1 MYRIAVLDDEARE
14 QENMMRLLRGYAAS
28 RSVTFEIEV
37 YEDGAD
43 FLEDFR
49 DQYDII
55 FCDIRMKFTDGMTA
69 ARQIR
74 GKNSRAVVVF
84 TTNLADYAVQGYEV
98 DALGYLLKPI
108 SKDLLERDLDRALA
122 RLRTE
127 NTAYLVIEVSGKVTR
142 VPVDDIRY
150 IECVRHYQYIHTP
163 EAVHRVITPLT
174 ELENQ
179 LEQLDPNAFLRC
191 NSGCL
196 VHLKYVE
203 SAGRGS
209 VTVDGEVLTIS
220 RGKEKDFMAGL
231 TRYLAENL

>member
-1 MYRIAVLDDEARE
+1 MYRIAVLDDEVEE
-14 QENMMRLLRGYAAS
+14 QDNMTQLLRCYAAS
-28 RSVTFEIEV
+28 HSVSFEIAA

-74 GKNSRAVVVF
+74 EKNSRAVVVF

-108 SKDLLERDLDRALA
+108 SRELLERNLDRALA

-127 NTAYLVIEVSGKVTR
+127 NTSYLVIEVSGKVTR

-150 IECVRHYQYIHTP
+150 IECVRHYQYIHTSK
-163 EAVHRVITPLT
+163 ETHRVITPLT
-174 ELENQ
+174 ELES
-179 LEQLDPNAFLRC
+179 QLDPNAFLRC

-203 SAGRGS
+203 TAGRKT

-231 TRYLAENL
+231 TRYLSENI